1 MRNKCVQMSLSDIY
15 NDVSQSIEEH
25 KPELIKLLEEHIDF
39 ADLIPP
45 TFKYAF
51 YHHYGR
57 GHIYHLESFIRAL
70 TLQKL
75 LGIPT
80 DKLLIT
86 ILETSRELSDFCGFN
101 KVPDA
106 AFDANGTP
114 ICPFDGTPFTYL
126 GKSGGKKRSL
136 RFKWV
141 CHCSVK
147 SGNTRKCICEHPCTD
162 STYGKCV
169 YTYPDKDFRLYP
181 GIPRDTA
188 HWDNLYRHRVTIER
202 TINLLKDTYALDSR
216 YSHRSVS
223 AKADTY
229 LAAITQLFGVIL
241 ADAIHK
247 PELYKSIRKLI
258 A

>member
-1 MRNKCVQMSLSDIY
+1 MLKNDFHFDRACIPLNNRNSKNS
-15 NDVSQSIEEH
+15 
-25 KPELIKLLEEHIDF
+25 
-39 ADLIPP
+39 
-45 TFKYAF
+45 
-51 YHHYGR
+51 
-57 GHIYHLESFIRAL
+57 
-70 TLQKL
+70 
-75 LGIPT
+75 
-80 DKLLIT
+80 
-86 ILETSRELSDFCGFN
+86 
-101 KVPDA
+101 DA
-106 AFDANGTP
+106 AFNANGTP
-114 ICPFDGTPFTYL
+114 ICPIDGTSFTYL

-181 GIPRDTA
+181 GIPRDTE
-188 HWDNLYRHRVTIER
+188 HWNNLYHHRVTIER
-202 TINLLKDTYALDSR
+202 AINLLKDTYALDSR
-216 YSHRSVS
+216 YSHRSVPV
-223 AKADTY
+223 KADTY
-229 LAAITQLFGVIL
+229 LAAITQLLGVIL